1 MQPLDFTPISNAPLQ
16 AMQAAAYG
24 DAMQANRLQNRLA
37 GMAAAEDQ
45 RKKTVAGLV
54 AGALYGP
61 QQQGG
66 VTTPQQP
73 VNQLAATP
81 QQAPSGMDP
90 LVAFQRQGDPQ
101 AAALMGEMAQV
112 PGGTAPVNQL
122 APAAPAQAV
131 TPGGMNPVQFP
142 GSPAAA
148 KGGKVGPTAAATDYT
163 EQRVRLRDLYNS
175 GQITAQD
182 AHTYD
187 QQITAAE
194 TAQRA
199 TRTEP
204 KMAMYKELAGKLV
217 AEGNNEGFQ
226 ALFKQAQD
234 DPDVKGMI
242 PNIGDITITGK
253 GQTEVTRPFT
263 TQELANV
270 AVSFPTLGINPE
282 VPGLFKMTMK
292 GGKVVGWE
300 PKEPRDPISTEG
312 AYLDG
317 LKAQLAAK
325 NPKWSPKQVEF
336 EAAKQVRAENAAALK
351 DNKKFTFD
359 LKNSG
364 TQPPDSFT
372 AWSKEDKQW
381 WFENKKA
388 TGEKP
393 DFGWGKEAGRSRTQF
408 AKEYSQ
414 WAQGKG
420 ISGAEAGADTQS
432 FKADAGSLKFNTKQL
447 DASSSFV
454 RTIDNNIDQLEK
466 HITTMSKTLNLDR
479 NRILNMGTRDFN
491 KKLVGVANINIYDML
506 VSAISTENAKLQAG
520 GAGSVAQ
527 VSEGARVD
535 MDKIHDKNLPL
546 SEMMKLMAATRQEG
560 GNRIKAL
567 KDTGAEIKQ
576 RMAGGKEPA
585 APPHIGQAAKWI
597 TSDMHGRWSDAGR
610 QEAVYKNLKRRGYD
624 DAEIGQAFQRAKGL

>member
-1 MQPLDFTPISNAPLQ
+1 MQPLDFTPISNAPLN

-45 RKKTVAGLV
+45 RKKSVAGLV
-54 AGALYGP
+54 AESLYGAR
-61 QQQGG
+61 QQ
-66 VTTPQQP
+66 TAAQP
-73 VNQLAATP
+73 VNQLAQQP
-81 QQAPSGMDP
+81 QPAPTASGMDP
-90 LVAFQRQGDPQ
+90 LIAAQRQPQ
-101 AAALMGEMAQV
+101 AATLYGEMAQV
-112 PGGTAPVNQL
+112 PGGTAQPGVTNQL
-122 APAAPAQAV
+122 APAPAST
-131 TPGGMNPVQFP
+131 TP
-142 GSPAAA
+142 
-148 KGGKVGPTAAATDYT
+148 DYT
-163 EQRVRLRDLYNS
+163 AQRTRLRDLYNS

-182 AHTYD
+182 AQTYD
-187 QQITAAE
+187 QQITAAQ
-194 TAQRA
+194 TAA
-199 TRTEP
+199 NAPRTTS
-204 KMAMYKELAGKLV
+204 KMAFYKDMMGKAADAGD
-217 AEGNNEGFQ
+217 NETFQ
-226 ALFKQAQD
+226 ALSKQAQA

-242 PNIGDITITGK
+242 PNTVDLQVTGK
-253 GQTEVTRPFT
+253 QQVEVTKQFT
-263 TQELANV
+263 APEIAGI
-270 AVSFPTLGINPE
+270 AVKHPELGITPDTP
-282 VPGLFKMTMK
+282 PGMYKMTTK
-292 GGKVVGWE
+292 GGRPVGWE

-336 EAAKQVRAENAAALK
+336 EAAKQVRAENAAAAK
-351 DNKKFTFD
+351 DNKRFTFD

-364 TQPPDSFT
+364 SQPPDSFT
-372 AWSKEDKQW
+372 AWSKEDKEW

-420 ISGAEAGADTQS
+420 ISGAEASADTQS

-491 KKLVGVANINIYDML
+491 KRLVGVANINIYDML

-546 SEMMKLMAATRQEG
+546 SEMLKLMAATRQEG

-567 KDTGAEIKQ
+567 KDTGVEIKQ

-585 APPHIGQAAKWI
+585 APPRISQATKWI
-597 TSDMHGRWSDAGR
+597 GSDMRGKWNDAGR
-610 QEAVYKNLKRRGYD
+610 QQAVYDNLKRRGFSD
-624 DAEIGQAFQRAKGL
+624 TEIGQAFQRAKGI